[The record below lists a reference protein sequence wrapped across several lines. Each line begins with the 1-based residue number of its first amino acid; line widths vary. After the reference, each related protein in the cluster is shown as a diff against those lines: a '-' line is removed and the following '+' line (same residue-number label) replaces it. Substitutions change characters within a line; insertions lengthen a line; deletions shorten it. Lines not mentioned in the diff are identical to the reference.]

1 MSTDLASLWN
11 WHASKGIK
19 LSKREM
25 SNERKDARLA
35 SMPSQVMIIFPRFSE
50 KVKKP
55 TGNLLRK
62 IKSFYRSLTLLDR
75 IEI

>member
-25 SNERKDARLA
+25 SNERKDARLV

-50 KVKKP
+50 KVKQPAGKLFEKNEKFLS
-55 TGNLLRK
+55 TFTALG
-62 IKSFYRSLTLLDR
+62 SD
-75 IEI
+75 